1 MLLDQALL
9 SQCKRVATRGVDG
22 RENGYLIELAKDGN
36 KTTAYLTVTYP
47 HSFKGYHM
55 HLRRTGNF
63 IVLRG
68 KVKIILVEGKQKRE
82 IVLDEA
88 DPQRI
93 TVPTMTYIGIQNVGD
108 TEAWML
114 NFPQPAYDPSDEGEQ
129 QEMSQEDM
137 ERLLSEPSP

>member
-1 MLLDQALL
+1 
-9 SQCKRVATRGVDG
+9 
-22 RENGYLIELAKDGN
+22 
-36 KTTAYLTVTYP
+36 
-47 HSFKGYHM
+47 M